1 MARTREARGSVW
13 HRWDPHIHAPGTVL
27 NDQYN
32 GPDPWGD
39 FLQGIAKQEQPIRAL
54 GITDYFLIDSYEQAL
69 AKKAAGRLESVDLL
83 FPNVEIRLSIETS
96 SSSAINA
103 HLLFSPASPD
113 HKERIRRLLSGFT
126 FRYLKD
132 EFRCERS
139 ELIRL
144 GRAHDPTVVDER
156 VALQVG
162 ANQFKISFEA
172 LQEAWDTNDWLKNNC
187 LVAVAG
193 GQRDGTSG
201 LRDEAGSFAALR
213 KSIEAFAHIIFSSN
227 PQQIAFYQGKGAAS
241 VADLNAKWGGRK
253 PCLHGSDAHAPGAV
267 GKPSQDRYCWI
278 KGDVTFESLRH
289 VCMEPEER
297 VFIGKEPPR
306 GALPGNAIKSISV
319 TNAPWM
325 APSSLDLNPGLI
337 AIIGARGSGKTA
349 LADLIAM
356 GGCAVSKH
364 LSDKSFLKC
373 AKDHLAE
380 SKAELLWESLDK
392 TGNTFSWVDAEDLV
406 DAPHVQ
412 YLSQQFVDQLCSSE
426 GLEDPLVREIQRVVF
441 DAHPEGDRM
450 GATSFQELLAVH
462 LEGARTRRVR
472 YVETIARASATMA
485 EERARKDALPAL
497 TKDRDE
503 RKKALAKDET
513 DRKALVPKGN
523 EARAKRHDQVS
534 DAVDAKRAQVGEAK
548 LRLQAL
554 QHLVGD
560 VADHRDRVF
569 PALLDGLQQERIDAK
584 LQAADWKLFQVQ
596 FAGDVDALLAQRIR
610 ETKQA
615 IARLEGPATNETGVD
630 EPDITVALIPED
642 TDLSTVSLRLLERE
656 LARLRKLVGVDAQN
670 ARRLTLLSDKIAKA
684 KTALAKVEADIVK
697 AQGAEERL
705 EADRVQRRNSYKGVF
720 QAILDEEEALGAL
733 YKPLRER
740 IAAAA
745 GSLAKLSFSVRRT
758 VDIEKWASTGEAL
771 LDLRT
776 GSTFKGKGA
785 VREVASISLLE
796 AWQHGNAE
804 EAGAALQDFVQAHSD
819 SLRKQRP
826 SEMSPKDWARDISA
840 WLFGTDHISVSYG
853 LEYDGLD
860 IQQLSPGTRGIVLL
874 LLYLAVDAQ
883 DDRPLIIDQPEE
895 NLDPQSI
902 YDELV
907 VEFRQAKKRRQVII
921 VTHNANLVVN
931 TDADQVIVARSGG
944 HHPGRLP
951 TMSYESGG
959 LEDPSIRK
967 AVCSILEGGEHAFRE
982 RAKRLLVPI

>member
-1 MARTREARGSVW
+1 MAATSEIRGSVW

-27 NDQYN
+27 NDQYK
-32 GPDPWGD
+32 GSDPWGD
-39 FLQGIAKQEQPIRAL
+39 FLLGIAKQDQPIRAL
-54 GITDYFLIDSYEQAL
+54 GITDYFLIDTYEKAL
-69 AKKAAGRLESVDLL
+69 AQKAAGKLESVDLI

-113 HKERIRRLLSGFT
+113 HRERIRRLLSGFT

-144 GRAHDPTVVDER
+144 GKAHEPTVPDEKA
-156 VALQVG
+156 ALEVG

-172 LQEAWDTNDWLKNNC
+172 LQKTWDTNDWLRNNC

-201 LRDEAGSFAALR
+201 LRDETSSFAALR
-213 KSIEAFAHIIFSSN
+213 KSIEAFAHIIFSGN
-227 PQQIAFYQGKGAAS
+227 PQQVAFYQGKGAAS
-241 VADLNAKWGGRK
+241 VEDLNAKWGGRK

-267 GKPSQDRYCWI
+267 GKPSQDRFCWI
-278 KGDVTFESLRH
+278 KGDLTFESLH
-289 VCMEPEER
+289 QVCMEPEDR

-306 GALPGNAIKSISV
+306 GALAGNTIKSIRV

-325 APSSLDLNPGLI
+325 APSTFDLNPGLI

-356 GGCAVSKH
+356 GGCAVSNH
-364 LSDKSFLKC
+364 LSDKSFLKR
-373 AKDHLAE
+373 AKDHLGQ
-380 SKAELLWESLDK
+380 SKAELVWESGDT
-392 TGNTFSWVDAEDLV
+392 TGNTFSWIDAEELV

-426 GLEDPLVREIQRVVF
+426 GLEGSLVREIQRVVF
-441 DAHPEGDRM
+441 DAHPKGDRM
-450 GATSFQELLAVH
+450 GATTFQELLSVH
-462 LEGARTRRVR
+462 LEGAKTSRARHAEAIV
-472 YVETIARASATMA
+472 RASASMA
-485 EERARKDALPAL
+485 KERARKDALPAL

-503 RKKALAKDET
+503 KKKALAKDEA
-513 DRKALVPKGN
+513 DRKALVPRGN
-523 EARAKRHDQVS
+523 EARAKRHEEVS
-534 DAVDAKRAQVGEAK
+534 DAVDAKRTQVGEAK

-569 PALLDGLQQERIDAK
+569 PELLDGLQQERADAK
-584 LQAADWKLFQVQ
+584 LQAVDWKLFQVQ
-596 FAGDVDALLAQRIR
+596 FSGDVDALLGQRIR

-615 IARLEGPATNETGVD
+615 IARLEGPVAQGA
-630 EPDITVALIPED
+630 EPEEPEPTAALIPEG
-642 TDLSTVSLRLLERE
+642 TDLSTVSLRVLERE
-656 LARLRKLVGVDAQN
+656 VARLRKLVGVDAQN

-684 KTALAKVEADIVK
+684 KTALAKVEAEIIN
-697 AQGAEERL
+697 AQGAEKRTET
-705 EADRVQRRNSYKGVF
+705 ARVQRQNSYVGVF
-720 QAILDEEEALGAL
+720 QAILDEEEALAAL
-733 YKPLRER
+733 YKPLKER
-740 IAAAA
+740 ISAIA

-758 VDIEKWASTGEAL
+758 VDIDKWASTGESL

-776 GSTFKGKGA
+776 GSTFRGKGA
-785 VREVASISLLE
+785 IREVASIGLVEPWES
-796 AWQHGNAE
+796 GNAE
-804 EAGAALQDFVQAHSD
+804 EAGTALQSFVLAHSEG
-819 SLRKQRP
+819 LRKQRP
-826 SEMSPKDWARDISA
+826 LEMESKDWARDMSA
-840 WLFGTDHISVSYG
+840 WLFNTDHISVNYG
-853 LEYDGLD
+853 LEYDGQD
-860 IQQLSPGTRGIVLL
+860 IEQLSPGTRGIVLL
-874 LLYLAVDAQ
+874 LLYLTLDAQ

-931 TDADQVIVARSGG
+931 TDADQVIVAHCGG
-944 HHPGRLP
+944 HRPGHLP

-959 LEDPSIRK
+959 LENPSIRE
-967 AVCSILEGGEHAFRE
+967 AVCAILEGGEHAFKE
-982 RAKRLLVPI
+982 RAKRLRVGI